1 MLVGYTLTTQES
13 KPSRKSWYTISIF
26 FTSSGVSLQQAPYNA
41 HSIFLQEHAISAST
55 SAAGVPPP
63 TVTIAQSAI
72 PCSVLTSWEH
82 INEVTHA
89 IHAWNALKSMAGTL
103 CPAASAMMRRKAEV
117 NTWLWE
123 WLQFSLTSV
132 GDFNHGKLQKNVLHF
147 TEVIS
152 RL

>member
-13 KPSRKSWYTISIF
+13 KPSRKSWCTISIF
-26 FTSSGVSLQQAPYNA
+26 FTSSGILLQKASYNA
-41 HSIFLQEHAISAST
+41 HSSFLQEHAISAST
-55 SAAGVPPP
+55 IAAGVPLP

-82 INEVTHA
+82 INEIAHA

-117 NTWLWE
+117 NTWLWK
-123 WLQFSLTSV
+123 WLQFSLTSA
-132 GDFNHGKLQKNVLHF
+132 GDFNHSKLQKNILNF
-147 TEVIS
+147 TKVIS